1 MSSIPRVQLSTALSW
16 VRYLRDEGATAEE
29 VIAATI
35 IVSVTNAAQTV
46 AAALGAT
53 EPADGD

>member
-1 MSSIPRVQLSTALSW
+1 MTIPRLQLSTALAW
-16 VRYLRDEGATAEE
+16 VRYLRNEGATAEE
-29 VIAATI
+29 LIAAAL

-53 EPADGD
+53 EPADGG